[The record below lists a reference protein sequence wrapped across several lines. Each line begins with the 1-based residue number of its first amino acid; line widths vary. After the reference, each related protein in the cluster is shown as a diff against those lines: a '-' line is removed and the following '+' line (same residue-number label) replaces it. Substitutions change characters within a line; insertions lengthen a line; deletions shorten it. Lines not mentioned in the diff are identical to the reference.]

1 MITIWANKNQSLYF
15 KSTTKTMFLQ
25 QSENIFMGR
34 TSPTTISSASSWHP
48 IQASPSEDMW
58 ELPASSSSFS
68 SDDYGSSSPRQ
79 EFSIYVDHDD
89 YSTSTSLSQ
98 QTPLAS
104 TATLGSNNQTS
115 SVTNGSS
122 NNNRSRNGL
131 SKQRYVF
138 GDVTNTPRSRN
149 ANNTNTRRIQRSHFN

>member
-1 MITIWANKNQSLYF
+1 
-15 KSTTKTMFLQ
+15 MFLQ

-34 TSPTTISSASSWHP
+34 TSPTMGSSTSSWHP

-68 SDDYGSSSPRQ
+68 SDDYGSTGPRQ
-79 EFSIYVDHDD
+79 EFSIYVDNDD

-104 TATLGSNNQTS
+104 TVTLRSNNPASSIRNGSNNI
-115 SVTNGSS
+115 GP
-122 NNNRSRNGL
+122 SRNGL
-131 SKQRYVF
+131 SKQRLVL
-138 GDVTNTPRSRN
+138 GDATNTLRSRN
-149 ANNTNTRRIQRSHFN
+149 ANNTNTRHIQRSYFN